1 MAQSASLNYGC
12 LAHVCG
18 TTQSERKAHHRASA
32 RHTQKYARLG
42 VVDKTTTLFFSDLYF
57 FNFLAV
63 LVDDLGSAT
72 GEGGAADADAFERS
86 VWTPFPLA

>member
-1 MAQSASLNYGC
+1 M
-12 LAHVCG
+12 
-18 TTQSERKAHHRASA
+18 RASDFSLE
-32 RHTQKYARLG
+32 RLG
-42 VVDKTTTLFFSDLYF
+42 TRGRLCAAVSSDEAEDLLPCLPSCMLGTSSSFFSDLDF
-57 FNFLAV
+57 FFFLAV

>member
-1 MAQSASLNYGC
+1 MPNEADFPSLTGRQ
-12 LAHVCG
+12 AIF
-18 TTQSERKAHHRASA
+18 
-32 RHTQKYARLG
+32 
-42 VVDKTTTLFFSDLYF
+42 D
-57 FNFLAV
+57 FLAV